1 MKALVIGIDSAS
13 PYLIQKWLGK
23 LPNLQSIFENGV
35 HGILQSIVPPE
46 SVPAWQCFATGKNPA
61 KIGVYG
67 FRYIG
72 RDRRLRAGRAT
83 PDLGCFWDYCSA
95 AGQRVGVFNVPGTYP
110 PYPVNGFMVSGFPV
124 PTRSVWAYPKE
135 IMRDIDREVG
145 GYEIDVPVTNP
156 TQMRGGERAY
166 LAQVER
172 LHLKCLEATKMLISR
187 HQPDIFMMTFQGVDL
202 VHHDFWRYMNDQNSP
217 FRNVVQDWYVRMD
230 GAIGELRRFA
240 DSSTYT
246 LVLSDHGSAPVSTSF
261 FINKYL
267 TANGLLIAKN
277 HAKHKGETYTRIRSW
292 VLRTLPPETIARIYK
307 STPNFIS
314 HKLTL
319 SGTIERILLNLV
331 NNIDWERTRAFSTG
345 GHQAHIYVNTDS
357 SGVESDGEAKRC
369 QVVRD
374 IIRLMSELSHPLT
387 REKIR
392 PVFHFREDCFQGP
405 YEKEAPDVCVE
416 LYSGE
421 EKVQINPRLGSGEL
435 WNSAPHFSSVHT
447 REGFWGM
454 CGPGISQGCSLDVK
468 LVDLAPT
475 LLSLLGLR
483 IDTDFDGRAL
493 SEILA
498 SENSLVRN
506 VESTI

>member
-1 MKALVIGIDSAS
+1 
-13 PYLIQKWLGK
+13 
-23 LPNLQSIFENGV
+23 
-35 HGILQSIVPPE
+35 
-46 SVPAWQCFATGKNPA
+46 
-61 KIGVYG
+61 
-67 FRYIG
+67 
-72 RDRRLRAGRAT
+72 
-83 PDLGCFWDYCSA
+83 
-95 AGQRVGVFNVPGTYP
+95 
-110 PYPVNGFMVSGFPV
+110 
-124 PTRSVWAYPKE
+124 
-135 IMRDIDREVG
+135 MRDIDREVG

-156 TQMRGGERAY
+156 AQMRGGERAY

-172 LHLKCLEATKMLISR
+172 LHMKCLEAAKMLIR
-187 HQPDIFMMTFQGVDL
+187 NYQPDVFMMTLQGVDL
-202 VHHDFWRYMNDQNSP
+202 VHHDFWRYMDNQDSP
-217 FRNVVQDWYVRMD
+217 FRNVVQDWYVKMD
-230 GAIGELRRFA
+230 GAVGELARFA

-267 TANGLLIAKN
+267 AAKGLLITKN
-277 HAKHKGETYTRIRSW
+277 HAKHKGEAYTRLRGW

-357 SGVESDGEAKRC
+357 SELENSGEANRL

-387 REKIR
+387 GKKIT
-392 PVFHFREDCFQGP
+392 PVFHFKEDCFHGP

-421 EKVQINPRLGSGEL
+421 EKVQINPRLGSEEL

-447 REGFWGM
+447 REGFWGI
-454 CGPGISQGCSLDVK
+454 CGPGISQGRSMDVK

-475 LLSLLGLR
+475 LLGLLGLR
-483 IDTDFDGRAL
+483 TDTDFDGRPL
-493 SEILA
+493 LEIA
-498 SENSLVRN
+498 AVRN
-506 VESTI
+506 N